1 MKYALV
7 TGSAG
12 LVGGEAVA
20 HLCSEGFS
28 VVGIDNDFRS
38 LFFGST
44 ASTSWNTR
52 RLRDIYSTFEFNDI
66 DIRDYEKMKEVF
78 KKQSFELI
86 IHTAAQ
92 PSHDWA
98 AKDPLLDFSIN
109 ANGTLNLLELTR
121 LYSPEA
127 TFIFTST
134 NKVYGNT
141 PNFLNLIEQDLRFDL
156 PNSHRFWQGIDESM
170 SIDNST
176 HSLFGVSKCSADLL
190 VQEYGRYFNLRTGV
204 FRGGCLTGPMHSST
218 ELHGFLS
225 YLVKS
230 IVLRKNY
237 KIFGYKG
244 KQVRDNLHANDLI
257 SMFMEF
263 HKNPKSGEV
272 YNVGGGRENSISI
285 IEAIKLI
292 ELNSGSSAITEYQEV
307 NRTGDH
313 KWYITNLSK
322 FKSHYPNWKLNHP
335 LEQIITEMVKSVR
348 V

>member
-12 LVGGEAVA
+12 LVGGEAVG

-38 LFFGST
+38 LFFGPNS
-44 ASTSWNTR
+44 STSWNTR
-52 RLRDIYSTFEFNDI
+52 RLINLYSTFEFNNI
-66 DIRDYEKMKEVF
+66 DIRDYEKMKEIF

-86 IHTAAQ
+86 IHAAAQ

-109 ANGTLNLLELTR
+109 ANGTINLLELTR
-121 LYSPEA
+121 LYCPEA

-134 NKVYGNT
+134 NKVYGDT
-141 PNFLNLIEQDLRFDL
+141 PNFLNLIEQDSRFDL
-156 PNSHRFWQGIDESM
+156 PDSHKFWQGIDESM

-204 FRGGCLTGPMHSST
+204 FRGGCLTGPMHSAA

-230 IVLRKNY
+230 VVLRKNY

-272 YNVGGGRENSISI
+272 YNVGGGRDNSISI

-292 ELNSGSSAITEYQEV
+292 ELTSGSSAITEYQEV

-313 KWYITNLSK
+313 KWYITNLAK
-322 FKSHYPNWKLNHP
+322 FRSHYPNWKSNHS
-335 LEQIITEMVKSVR
+335 LEQIITDMVKSVR